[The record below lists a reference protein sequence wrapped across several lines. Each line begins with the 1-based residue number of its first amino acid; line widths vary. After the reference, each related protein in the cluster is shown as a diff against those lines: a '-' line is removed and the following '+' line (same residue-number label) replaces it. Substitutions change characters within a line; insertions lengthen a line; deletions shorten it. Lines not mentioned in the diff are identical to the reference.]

1 VAGIPM
7 DLLHGGGNF
16 VMTLALFQ
24 PLYRVMERCLK
35 RN

>member
-1 VAGIPM
+1 M